1 MTFLALTPLQTAL
14 LAFLITGVIV
24 ALYFLKLRHRR
35 VFVSSSILWRR
46 VLDERQSH
54 LLWEKLRKIVSIVIA
69 VTIAL
74 LIAMSLAR
82 PEMES
87 LTGKNERVVV
97 VLDTSPTMNTHTADG
112 QTRWRHAV
120 DRARVLLQTCGPTTE

>member
-35 VFVSSSILWRR
+35 VFISSSILWRR

-54 LLWEKLRKIVSIVIA
+54 SLWEKLRKIISVAIA
-69 VTIAL
+69 LTIAL
-74 LIAMSLAR
+74 LIALAVAR
-82 PEMES
+82 PEIES
-87 LTGKNERVVV
+87 LTGKNERIVIVI
-97 VLDTSPTMNTHTADG
+97 DTSPTMNT
-112 QTRWRHAV
+112 
-120 DRARVLLQTCGPTTE
+120 EISS